1 MASTPSIALR
11 FQRADLQAAAGL
23 SALGRAMLAETRG
36 PQDLLSTLT
45 GAGHF
50 VDAINALAL
59 MLPHR
64 QAVWWACL
72 AARLVPGLDGRDAD
86 AAALKAAEDWVQTAS
101 PEAALAAGRLAEAC
115 HDDGGAY
122 WAAMAAYWS
131 GPSLAPPGIEPVRPA
146 PHLPGVA
153 ARTAMTFV
161 ALDPALAGRLAPADL
176 LEIGVDLMRGNL
188 GRGPHAALTARL
200 ASA

>member
-1 MASTPSIALR
+1 MASNPAIALR

-23 SALGRAMLAETRG
+23 SALGKALLAETRG

-45 GAGHF
+45 GNGHF

-64 QAVWWACL
+64 QSVWWACL
-72 AARLVPGLDGRDAD
+72 ASRLVPGLESRDAEL
-86 AAALKAAEDWVQTAS
+86 AAVKAAEDWVQTAA
-101 PEAALAAGRLAEAC
+101 PEAAVAAGRLADAC
-115 HDDGGAY
+115 ADDGGPY
-122 WAAMAAYWS
+122 WAAIAAFWS
-131 GPSLAPPGIEPVRPA
+131 GPSLAPPGIEAVRPA

-153 ARTAMTFV
+153 VRTALTFV
-161 ALDPALAGRLAPADL
+161 TLDPALAGRLAPGDL
-176 LEIGVDLMRGNL
+176 LDIGIDLMHGNL
-188 GRGPHAALTARL
+188 GRAPQAALTARL